1 MKECWEAS
9 DNIPLDS
16 EDATCQFDANSI
28 ILDSHDQSQIFTMSV
43 SALDQ
48 NFEIASDDRIGTRGD
63 TRSNGSN
70 PIVGIK
76 GTSQEIGATI
86 DQLIYYPFKGLNSG
100 VSLKTFRFLR
110 FEVDEAHLKLDVRI
124 FLKASN
130 DPPTI
135 FLREKYYVNEDVV
148 STLNPAIELIDDAND
163 VDGSFLQVIVL
174 VQGSGGI
181 RFGGKEFSESVSAS
195 GHFSHVNTLI
205 SNLHYVSDENMNS
218 MQRGLDLVLIKIT
231 DNGFGG
237 MAPYDAPYRRSWSFN
252 VTVVDQNDS
261 PAIQTSR

>member
-9 DNIPLDS
+9 DNIPFGP

-28 ILDSHDQSQIFTMSV
+28 ILDSLDQSLIFTMSV

-48 NFEIASDDRIGTRGD
+48 NFQIASDDRIGTRGD

-70 PIVGIK
+70 PLGIK
-76 GTSQEIGATI
+76 GTSQEIGAAI

-100 VSLKTFRFLR
+100 ASLKTFRFLR
-110 FEVDEAHLKLDVRI
+110 FEVDEAPLKLDVRI
-124 FLKASN
+124 FLKPSN

-135 FLREKYYVNEDVV
+135 FLRDKYDVYEDVV

-181 RFGGKEFSESVSAS
+181 RFGGREFSETVSAS

-237 MAPYDAPYRRSWSFN
+237 MAPHDAPYRRSWSCN